1 MTRRKTFRR
10 ILTVLAAVAL
20 AAIMFL
26 TGFLFAIERMVSLE
40 GLTSR
45 PITDWFKP
53 QTAIVLDSEA
63 IGPEDTAA
71 FNRVL
76 SLLKTKYY
84 KPVDDQALIDN
95 AIKGVAFGTGDPY
108 TTYFTPEE
116 MTEFIENTSGNY
128 VGIGVSVSM
137 DENSLLTVAE
147 VFADSP
153 ADKAGILIGDK
164 IVKVDAEDVTG
175 ISDSSLIIAK
185 IKGKAGTDVAVQV
198 YRPSDTEYHDFAMKR
213 AVINTPNITS
223 RVLEDGIG
231 YIRISQFDEDIAR
244 GFREEWNKLVSKGA
258 KSLVIDLRYNPGGD
272 YYQVCAIAD
281 MLLPEGLIVYT
292 EDRAGRREEQRSD
305 AGGLDVP
312 MAVLVNGYSASA
324 SEILSAALQD
334 YGKAVIVGEKTY
346 GKGLVQTIDTKFA
359 NGAGLKY
366 TISTYYS
373 PKGRNIQHEGV
384 TPDITI
390 ALDETWAT
398 TPLAKIPE
406 DKDNQLA
413 VAISEMR
420 KAIGTK

>member
-1 MTRRKTFRR
+1 MTRKRTFRR
-10 ILTVLAAVAL
+10 IMTALGAVAL
-20 AAIMFL
+20 AAVLFL

-40 GLTSR
+40 GLTAR

-53 QTAIVLDSEA
+53 QTAIVLDEA
-63 IGPEDTAA
+63 SIGPDDTAA

-76 SLLKTKYY
+76 SLLKTKFY
-84 KPVDDQALIDN
+84 KPVDEQALLDN
-95 AIKGVAFGTGDPY
+95 AIKGIAAGAGDPY
-108 TTYFTPEE
+108 TVYFTPEE
-116 MTEFIENTSGNY
+116 MGDFMEQASGNY
-128 VGIGVSVSM
+128 VGIGVGVNM
-137 DENSLLTVAE
+137 DDGGLLTVSE
-147 VFADSP
+147 VFVDTP
-153 ADKAGILIGDK
+153 ADKAGMRIGDK
-164 IVKVDAEDVTG
+164 IVKVDGEDVTG
-175 ISDSSLIIAK
+175 ISDSSLIIAR
-185 IKGKAGTDVAVQV
+185 IKGEAGTDVAIQV
-198 YRPSDTEYHDFAMKR
+198 YRPEDTQYHDFSMKR
-213 AVINTPNITS
+213 AAINTPNISS
-223 RVLEDGIG
+223 RMLEDGIG

-244 GFREEWNKLVSKGA
+244 GFREEWNLLASKGA

-292 EDRAGRREEQRSD
+292 EDRAGKRDERLSD
-305 AGGLDVP
+305 AGALDVP

-346 GKGLVQTIDTKFA
+346 GKGLVQTIDTRFE

-390 ALDETWAT
+390 QLDETYAA
-398 TPLAKIPE
+398 TPLARIPE
-406 DKDNQLA
+406 GKDNQLSVA
-413 VAISEMR
+413 VSEMR
-420 KAIGTK
+420 KAVGAE